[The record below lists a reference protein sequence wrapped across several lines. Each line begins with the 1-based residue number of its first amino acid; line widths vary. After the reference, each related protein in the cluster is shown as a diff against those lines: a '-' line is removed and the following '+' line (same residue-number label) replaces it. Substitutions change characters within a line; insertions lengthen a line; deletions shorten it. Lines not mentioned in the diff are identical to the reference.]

1 MIGQLDAAETPAR
14 GGRTGCR
21 ALPIH
26 FADLSSADLNRW
38 RALAA
43 RSTDANAFLLPEFVM
58 PGWRRLRTEHPGRLL
73 VAADE
78 ATGDW
83 LGAGV
88 FADGTLSP
96 RMPLAHWTAARN
108 RHAFRSGLLLDAD
121 RSQQALDA
129 LLSWLAAASPRRHG
143 IEFTNLRL
151 DSRVAAEISTA
162 ADRHGLRFETVI
174 DHHAPCVQPS
184 TVWTD
189 DVSRLWTK
197 SRRKSVRQSLE
208 RLSRRGPVSLAL
220 HRDPRSISEALP
232 TFLRLEAAGWKGA
245 EGTACLSNSEDLEFV
260 EEMVT
265 GLAQQ
270 GHVAISE
277 LRAGSI
283 VVATAVNL
291 LHADTLFAFKIGW
304 DAEFADVGPG
314 TLHEVELMRSP
325 LLPAEVRLLDSCA
338 MEDSYIGR
346 VWPGR
351 SPIGIARLTWTP
363 LSMWTSRLTD
373 SLTVMRRFFQE

>member
-1 MIGQLDAAETPAR
+1 MIGQVDAAETPAR

-26 FADLSSADLNRW
+26 FADLTSADFVRW
-38 RALAA
+38 RDLAA
-43 RSTDANAFLLPEFVM
+43 RSTDANAFLLPEFVLA
-58 PGWRRLRTEHPGRLL
+58 GWRRLRTERAGFLL
-73 VAADE
+73 AVRDE

-88 FADGTLSP
+88 FADGTLSA
-96 RMPLAHWTAARN
+96 RMPLAHLTAARN

-121 RSQQALDA
+121 RSQAALDA
-129 LLSWLAAASPRRHG
+129 LLAWLADASPKRHG

-151 DSRVAAEISTA
+151 DSRVAAEIASA
-162 ADRHGLRFETVI
+162 ADRHGLRFETVV
-174 DHHAPCVQPS
+174 DHHAPCVRS
-184 TVWTD
+184 TASGED
-189 DVSRLWTK
+189 AARLWTK

-232 TFLRLEAAGWKGA
+232 TFLRLEAAGWKGTA
-245 EGTACLSNSEDLEFV
+245 GTACLSNCEDLEFV

-265 GLAQQ
+265 ALAEQ
-270 GHVAISE
+270 GQAAISE

-283 VVATAVNL
+283 VVASAVNL
-291 LHADTLFAFKIGW
+291 VHADTLFAFKIGW

-314 TLHEVELMRSP
+314 TLHEVELMRSE
-325 LLPAEVRLLDSCA
+325 LLPADVRLLDSCA

-351 SPIGIARLTWTP
+351 SPIGIGRLTSTP
-363 LSMWTSRLTD
+363 LSMWTSRLTG
-373 SLTVMRRFFQE
+373 SLTVMRRFLQE

>member
-26 FADLSSADLNRW
+26 LDNLTSSDLARW
-38 RALAA
+38 RELAA
-43 RSTDANAFLLPEFVM
+43 RSTDANAFLLPEFVL
-58 PGWRRLRTEHPGRLL
+58 PGWRRLRTEKAGLLL

-78 ATGDW
+78 TTGDW
-83 LGAGV
+83 LCAGV
-88 FADGTLSP
+88 FADGTLSA
-96 RMPLAHWTAARN
+96 RMPLAHWAAARN

-121 RSQQALDA
+121 RSQEALDA
-129 LLSWLAAASPRRHG
+129 LLAWLADSSPRRHG
-143 IEFTNLRL
+143 VEFTNLRL
-151 DSRVAAEISTA
+151 DSRVAAEISIA
-162 ADRHGLRFETVI
+162 ADRHELRIETVV
-174 DHHAPCVQPS
+174 DHFAPCVQS
-184 TVWTD
+184 SMASAD

-197 SRRKSVRQSLE
+197 SRRKSIRQSLE

-220 HRDPRSISEALP
+220 HREPRSISEALP

-265 GLAQQ
+265 GLAEQ
-270 GHVAISE
+270 GQVAISE

-283 VVATAVNL
+283 VVASAVNL
-291 LHADTLFAFKIGW
+291 MHADTLFAFKIGW

-314 TLHEVELMRSP
+314 TLHEVELMRSQ
-325 LLPAEVRLLDSCA
+325 LLPPDVRLLDSCA

-363 LSMWTSRLTD
+363 LSRWTSRVAD